1 MRVGFARFDSE
12 NSVQQEHALGRPLG
26 KVPVVGGFEARH
38 VGFEQFVDVLQ
49 TWRDLGLALGNGE
62 TEPHSLVIVD
72 VGVLTDDY
80 DFNPVEGGELKGIED
95 LVKWRV
101 TGLTL
106 VLLGNKSVDAFE
118 VGLLGFESL
127 LPTVEATLEIVKGDD
142 AKGNGLWGM

>member
-1 MRVGFARFDSE
+1 M
-12 NSVQQEHALGRPLG
+12 
-26 KVPVVGGFEARH
+26 VGGFEARH